1 MAKSLKSNFVYNL
14 INTSLGILFP
24 LISFPYASRIL
35 MAERIGEVNFFQ
47 SIIQYVLLLTSLGIP
62 MYAIREIAKVR
73 DSVALRNK
81 TLLEILILNLILTV
95 FGYCIIFII
104 LMTIDKVQVNIPL
117 FLILSLSIILTTI
130 GCDWFYQGVE
140 DFKYITIRGIIVRS
154 LSLILLFLLVKTQED
169 VLYYAVC
176 LTVGSLGGNIFNF
189 IRLKKYLKISDF
201 NWQYLQPF
209 RHLKPVLRIF
219 VLNLIISIYINLN
232 VLMLGFM
239 KNNESVGLFTS
250 ATKLTQV
257 ILSVVISLG
266 TVLLPRMSNMI
277 SNNQLE
283 EFRELAQKSLDFII
297 LITLPVA
304 FGLVLLA
311 GFLIPIF
318 CGDTYTDAI
327 LTLQIL
333 APIIIFIGISNVL
346 GLQILYP
353 QGHENVV
360 IVCTGIGAVL
370 NFVLNLWLIPKYSQN
385 GAAVA
390 TLFAELVVTAAMWII
405 GRKMMHVHWKK
416 RYWGYILATV
426 FMCAAIYLVKQIN
439 FSFKVD
445 FIISV
450 IVGACI
456 YLLYLIFTKD
466 PFYLTFRNIL
476 IQKLNLKNEHNDI

>member
-73 DSVALRNK
+73 DNVALRNK

-117 FLILSLSIILTTI
+117 FLILSISIILTTI

-154 LSLILLFLLVKTQED
+154 ISLILLFWLVKTEQD
-169 VLYYAVC
+169 VLYYAIC
-176 LTVGSLGGNIFNF
+176 ITVGSLGGNIFNF
-189 IRLKKYLKISDF
+189 VRLKKYVKMSDLMSNDLK
-201 NWQYLQPF
+201 PF
-209 RHLKPVLRIF
+209 RHIKPVLRIF
-219 VLNLIISIYINLN
+219 VLNLIVSIYINLN
-232 VLMLGFM
+232 VIMLGFM
-239 KNNESVGLFTS
+239 KNNESVGLFAS

-257 ILSVVISLG
+257 ILTMVTSLG
-266 TVLLPRMSNMI
+266 AVLLPRMSNMI
-277 SNNQLE
+277 SNNQMS

-297 LITLPVA
+297 LITLPVS

-311 GFLIPIF
+311 NFLIPIF
-318 CGDTYTDAI
+318 CGDTYSEAI

-333 APIIIFIGISNVL
+333 APIIIFIGVSNVL
-346 GLQILYP
+346 GIQILYP
-353 QGHENVV
+353 QGHENIV
-360 IVCTGIGAVL
+360 IFSTAIGAVI
-370 NFVLNLWLIPKYSQN
+370 NFLLNLWLIPKYSQN

-390 TLFAELVVTAAMWII
+390 TLFAEFVVTAAMCII
-405 GRKMMHVHWKK
+405 GKRLMWVKWRK
-416 RYWGYILATV
+416 RYWGYIAATTV
-426 FMCAAIYLVKQIN
+426 MIVCVYLIKQIN
-439 FSFKVD
+439 LNFTLD
-445 FIISV
+445 FVLSV
-450 IVGACI
+450 LTGAII
-456 YLLYLIFTKD
+456 YLLFLILTRD
-466 PFYLTFRNIL
+466 PFYITFRNTL
-476 IQKLNLKNEHNDI
+476 TQKLNLKN